1 MEFTAW
7 PKTPRLF
14 RDAVITEKIDGTNA
28 AVIVKLAEPSDYE
41 DAPGDIFVVDS
52 VAYRIGAQSRSR
64 LIYPG
69 QDNFAF
75 AKWVWENA
83 LGLIRTLGEGVH
95 FGEWWG
101 SGIQRGYGL
110 LNGDKRFSLFNVH
123 RYQKLLQEAAVVGIE
138 VPGLDT
144 VPVLDIHTFSTYRVE
159 VAIQRLRENGSSAAP
174 GFDRPEG
181 VVVFH
186 SQSRSV
192 FKALLDND
200 DIPKGL
206 AS

>member
-1 MEFTAW
+1 MEFTPW

-14 RDAVITEKIDGTNA
+14 RDAIITEKIDGTNA
-28 AVIVKLAEPSDYE
+28 AVIVKLAEPSDFE

-83 LGLIRTLGEGVH
+83 CDIIRVLGEGVH

-110 LNGDKRFSLFNVH
+110 TGDDKRFSLFNVN
-123 RYQKLLQEAAVVGIE
+123 RYQKLLQEACLADIE
-138 VPGLDT
+138 VPGLST
-144 VPVLDIHTFSTYRVE
+144 VPLLDAYTFSTERVRKVLAE
-159 VAIQRLRENGSSAAP
+159 LAETGSQAAP
-174 GFDRPEG
+174 GFMRPEG
-181 VVVFH
+181 VIVFH

-192 FKALLDND
+192 YKALLEND
-200 DIPKGL
+200 DQPKG
-206 AS
+206 AQ